1 MIDPAGLRDRVRKR
15 LLEQKLLVRSLLAL
29 KEQLQGSLFARYA
42 ECGKETCICR
52 RGQKHGPYYVL
63 STRVRGLSGFAYL
76 EGDKADEARRLVERH
91 KEFQARL
98 RRLRRVNTDLVALL
112 RRYQQQMARQGN
124 RRLGLKTARKTP
136 QKAEV

>member
-1 MIDPAGLRDRVRKR
+1 MTRAAALRKR
-15 LLEQKLLVRSLLAL
+15 VQAHLAEQRELVRTLLRLRA
-29 KEQLQGSLFARYA
+29 QLQGSVFTRYG
-42 ECGKETCICR
+42 ECGKAGCACQQ
-52 RGQKHGPYYVL
+52 GQKHGPYYVL

-76 EGDKADEARRLVERH
+76 EGDKAEEARRLVERH

-124 RRLGLKTARKTP
+124 RRLGLKSTRKPT
-136 QKAEV
+136 QKAEL